1 MSEKILALVS
11 VGDKYTSSALNVVN
25 RFSELG
31 WRIHILTDNPQ
42 VFENCT
48 VETFSNSIFSYF
60 DKMLFVL
67 KCIKTCNNGVL
78 YIDVDRV
85 DEYSIEL
92 LNKLTTFKDTTILNY
107 WPESKEFKG
116 IYSKGKHFTPFI
128 HFCELE
134 NLDYDIDT
142 FSEEIFFVPF
152 LDKIDRVIHDV
163 EKLKPVFE
171 YQSLISRD
179 TNMYYPNIGNAEGL
193 ALSYALKNNGY
204 KLLKY
209 EH

>member
-1 MSEKILALVS
+1 MSNKILALVS
-11 VGDKYTSSALNVVN
+11 VGDRYTSSALEAVDK
-25 RFSELG
+25 FSKLG
-31 WRIHILTDNPQ
+31 WNINILTDNPE
-42 VFENCT
+42 VFKNCA
-48 VETFSNSIFSYF
+48 VETYSNTVFSYF

-67 KCIKTCNNGVL
+67 KCVKNYNSGVL

-85 DEYSIEL
+85 NEYSIEL
-92 LNKLTTFKDTTILNY
+92 LNKLISLKDTTILNY
-107 WPESKEFKG
+107 WPESKQFKG
-116 IYSKGKHFTPFI
+116 LYSKGKHFIPFI

-204 KLLKY
+204 KLHKY
-209 EH
+209 EC